1 VNPAQ
6 PTAPDQRPLAA
17 RDIALLAAGLAIV
30 IAPHALRA
38 PWWLTLLTAALI
50 GWRAAGVAQRSL
62 LPSIWP
68 LLAIVVL
75 GLIGIWLE
83 YRAIFGRT
91 PGIMLL
97 VMFGGLKMLESRS
110 QRDAAAL
117 VFLTWFLAITNFL
130 YTQSIPT
137 ALGMLAAVATSVA
150 ALVALAAPRR
160 APRANL
166 RTAALLLGQAVPAA
180 LLLFLLFPRVQGP
193 LWGLP
198 QDAYSAM
205 SGLSD
210 SMAPGNLSQLTLSDA
225 IAFRV
230 EFTGEAP
237 PRRTLYWRGPVLWD
251 FDGRTWRVGSP
262 TLAELPEPRNGT
274 RVDYSVLLEPHNRN
288 WLFALEAAALLPPR
302 ARYLD
307 DGQIVTLQ
315 PIRAR
320 MRYDMVSRVEADP
333 VAEEDDRYLNRALRL
348 PPGFNPRARALA
360 AGWRANG
367 GSDLQVLARAVEH
380 FRGERLQYTT
390 EPRLLGRDSVDEF
403 LFDSREGFCE
413 HFSSAFVF
421 LMRAAGVPARVV
433 TGYQG
438 GDMNPVD
445 GRFTVRQSDAHA
457 WSEVYLRG
465 RGWTRVDP
473 TVLSVPRRLDEGLA
487 RSVAIT
493 GALPLILRPE
503 MEWLRSLRYNWE
515 ALTHQW
521 NLLVLGYNPER
532 QRELMSWLGMRD
544 ADWLELASTL
554 FAVLGA
560 FVLLLFAWMLRRFV
574 RPDPV
579 QAAWRQFCRKL
590 GARGVAR
597 APHEGP
603 RDYAERAARNLPSA
617 SEAIRRIAALYIA
630 LRYGPAGG
638 ASASAQSESVV
649 QLRRMVRALEFR

>member
-1 VNPAQ
+1 MNPANPAQ
-6 PTAPDQRPLAA
+6 TMPPEQRPLAA
-17 RDIALLAAGLAIV
+17 RDLVILAAGLAIV
-30 IAPHALRA
+30 IAPHAERA
-38 PWWLTLLTAALI
+38 PLWLTLVTAALI
-50 GWRAAGVAQRSL
+50 GWRFAGLANRSL
-62 LPSIWP
+62 LPSAAL
-68 LLAIVVL
+68 LLAIVAL
-75 GLIGIWLE
+75 GATGIWLE

-97 VMFGGLKMLESRS
+97 VMFGGLKMLESRG

-137 ALGMLAAVATSVA
+137 ALGMLAAVAVSIT
-150 ALVALAAPRR
+150 ALVGLAAPKR
-160 APRANL
+160 AARANL

-230 EFTGEAP
+230 DFRGEPP

-251 FDGRTWRVGSP
+251 FDGRTWRAGSP
-262 TLAELPEPRNGT
+262 AAVELPEPRNGR
-274 RVDYSVLLEPHNRN
+274 RVEYSVLLEPHNRN
-288 WLFALEAAALLPPR
+288 WLFALEAAALLPPH

-307 DGQIVTLQ
+307 DGQIVSLS

-320 MRYDMVSRVEADP
+320 MRYDMVSRVEAEP
-333 VAEEDDRYLNRALRL
+333 AAEDDERALNRALRL

-360 AGWRANG
+360 AGWRESA
-367 GSDLQVLARAVEH
+367 GSDRQVLARVIEH
-380 FRGERLQYTT
+380 FRAERLQYTT

-421 LMRAAGVPARVV
+421 LMRAAGVPARVI

-438 GDMNPVD
+438 GDLNPVD

-457 WSEVYLRG
+457 WAEAYIRG
-465 RGWTRVDP
+465 RGWIRVDP
-473 TVLSVPRRLDEGLA
+473 TVLSAPRRLDEGLA
-487 RSVAIT
+487 RSVADAA
-493 GALPLILRPE
+493 ALPLIMRPE
-503 MEWLRSLRYNWE
+503 LEWLRSLRYNWE
-515 ALTHQW
+515 ALTNQW

-532 QRELMSWLGMRD
+532 QRDLMSWFGMRD

-554 FAVLGA
+554 LAALGA
-560 FVLLLFAWMLRRFV
+560 FVLLLFAWMLHRYV

-579 QAAWRQFCRKL
+579 QSAWRRFCRKL

-603 RDYAERAARNLPSA
+603 RDYAERAARTLPA
-617 SEAIRRIAALYIA
+617 ARDAIRGVAGLYIA
-630 LRYGPAGG
+630 LRYGRAP
-638 ASASAQSESVV
+638 SATQVV
-649 QLRRMVRALEFR
+649 ELRRRVRELKFG

>member
-1 VNPAQ
+1 MSTAQ
-6 PTAPDQRPLAA
+6 PAAPDQRPLAW
-17 RDIALLAAGLAIV
+17 RDFALLAAGLAIV

-50 GWRAAGVAQRSL
+50 GWRGAAIAHRSL
-62 LPSIWP
+62 LPSSWP

-75 GLIGIWLE
+75 GMLGVWLE

-110 QRDAAAL
+110 QRDAAAV

-137 ALGMLAAVATSVA
+137 ALGMLAAVATTVA
-150 ALVALAAPRR
+150 ALVGLAAPRR

-166 RTAALLLGQAVPAA
+166 RTASLLIGQAVPAA
-180 LLLFLLFPRVQGP
+180 LVLFLLFPRVQGP

-198 QDAYSAM
+198 QDAYSAL

-230 EFTGEAP
+230 DFTGEAP
-237 PRRTLYWRGPVLWD
+237 ARRNLYWRGPVLWD

-262 TLAELPEPRNGT
+262 GLADLPEPKNGQ
-274 RVDYSVLLEPHNRN
+274 RVEYSVMLEPHNRN
-288 WLFALEAAALLPPR
+288 WLFALETAELLPPR

-307 DGQIVTLQ
+307 DGQIISPQ

-333 VAEEDDRYLNRALRL
+333 VADEDAPSLARALRL
-348 PPGFNPRARALA
+348 PQGFNPRARALA
-360 AGWRANG
+360 ERWRASSAG
-367 GSDLQVLARAVEH
+367 DRQVLARAIEH

-421 LMRAAGVPARVV
+421 LMRAAGVPARVI

-457 WSEVYLRG
+457 WSEVYLVG

-473 TVLSVPRRLDEGLA
+473 TALSVPRRLDEGLA
-487 RSVAIT
+487 RSVAAAA
-493 GALPLILRPE
+493 ALPLILRPE

-554 FAVLGA
+554 LAALGA

-603 RDYAERAARNLPSA
+603 RDYAERAARMLPSA
-617 SEAIRRIAALYIA
+617 QEPIRRVAALYIA
-630 LRYGPAGG
+630 LRYGPA
-638 ASASAQSESVV
+638 ASTQTQSVV
-649 QLRRMVRALEFR
+649 QLRRMVKDLSFG